1 MARRKKKNYSQLLF
15 LGFIVLLA
23 VTFLTGMADKYF
35 ATSETPQA
43 TISND
48 EQAKQNFIKQ
58 LAPIAQA
65 EQRQYG
71 VLASITL
78 AQAALESDWGKS
90 ELSAKYN
97 NLFGI
102 KNPNGSLMTTQEYVD
117 GQWTTIRDTF
127 AVYGSWEDS
136 VKAHTQLFVNGTD
149 WNTDHYGS
157 VLQAKNYEQAAWAL
171 QNQGYATDPD
181 YAEKLI
187 ALIKQYNLNQY
198 DL

>member
-35 ATSETPQA
+35 AIGETPQA

-102 KNPNGSLMTTQEYVD
+102 K
-117 GQWTTIRDTF
+117 IRT
-127 AVYGSWEDS
+127 G
-136 VKAHTQLFVNGTD
+136 L
-149 WNTDHYGS
+149 
-157 VLQAKNYEQAAWAL
+157 
-171 QNQGYATDPD
+171 
-181 YAEKLI
+181 
-187 ALIKQYNLNQY
+187 
-198 DL
+198 